1 MGIVTNIKDL
11 RPRRVV
17 YKKEFPL
24 ISGGYSMRTAFPDG
38 MVTVYP
44 WDTEIDELLIE
55 EAGKGGDEVVLTL
68 LKKLVEFKGQPIDR
82 FIYSEINS
90 VLLVARAIQYG
101 GNVTYT
107 SLCPFCKNR
116 ADESLNIPFDL
127 EPLGQ
132 KAKDYPGYDAVTLPI
147 SLDVVHIRPLE
158 VQDHQNI
165 RNRTDV
171 QRTEVSD
178 TLMHILV
185 PIISVGGGK
194 PETVQ
199 ELLTWYNALSPE
211 DARYLADKEMELSP
225 RLNSQLE
232 HKCDRCGHAFIHTL
246 QFNQKFFRTRSGGE
260 SGPTLETNVRDGVVG
275 KGVHAKSRTSA
286 GSNS

>member
-11 RPRRVV
+11 RPRRLV

-24 ISGGYSMRTAFPDG
+24 ISGGYSMRNVFPDG
-38 MVTVYP
+38 IVTVYP

-55 EAGKGGDEVVLTL
+55 EAGKGGEEVVLTL
-68 LKKLVEFKGQPIDR
+68 LKRLVEFKDQPIDR

-107 SLCPFCKNR
+107 SLCPFCKNK
-116 ADESLNIPFDL
+116 AEESLNIPFDL
-127 EPLGQ
+127 EPVGQ
-132 KAKDYPGYDAVTLPI
+132 KPKDYPGWDAITLPI
-147 SLDVVHIRPLE
+147 SQDVVHIRPLE
-158 VQDHQNI
+158 VQDHLSIKN
-165 RNRTDV
+165 RNEA
-171 QRTEVSD
+171 QKEISD
-178 TLMHILV
+178 TIMFILV

-194 PETVQ
+194 PETVH
-199 ELLTWYNALSPE
+199 ELLQWYNALSPE
-211 DARYLADKEMELSP
+211 DARYLADKEIELTP

-232 HKCDRCGHAFIHTL
+232 HKCDRCGHMFNHLL
-246 QFNQKFFRTRSGGE
+246 QFNQKFFRARSGGE

-275 KGVHAKSRTSA
+275 KGVHAKPRA
-286 GSNS
+286 RAISNS